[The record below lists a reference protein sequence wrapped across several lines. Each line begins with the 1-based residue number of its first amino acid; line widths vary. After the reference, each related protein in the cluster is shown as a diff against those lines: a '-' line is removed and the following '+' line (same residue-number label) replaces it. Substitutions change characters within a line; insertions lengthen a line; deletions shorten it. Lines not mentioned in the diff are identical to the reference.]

1 MINHK
6 LINVQQDEENN
17 TSTGKLSQLED
28 AALKTLAQFFKDEL
42 LPYFNIKGEVDH
54 IGPTESVHLEL
65 IKFYQDIN
73 LVMKDGS
80 WIHFEFQSTNNE
92 GIKDLKRFRCYESII
107 SYQHNVDVRT
117 YVLYSGNIKKPRTK
131 LISGFNTYR
140 VHPIIMKGRRA
151 EEVFDNITTKLENSI
166 PLTKDDLIPLM
177 LCPLMGGQITQLER
191 FHRGF
196 EIINKFK
203 HVIENA
209 TKCEAILF
217 AMANKFLDHTE
228 LDQIKEELKMTELGL
243 LLYNDG
249 KADGISQGITQGILQ
264 EALENALNFFLN
276 GVSFDIVSKSI
287 TSLTTEQLL
296 EVQEK
301 AEAIKKAQQQT

>member
-1 MINHK
+1 
-6 LINVQQDEENN
+6 
-17 TSTGKLSQLED
+17 
-28 AALKTLAQFFKDEL
+28 
-42 LPYFNIKGEVDH
+42 
-54 IGPTESVHLEL
+54 
-65 IKFYQDIN
+65 
-73 LVMKDGS
+73 
-80 WIHFEFQSTNNE
+80 
-92 GIKDLKRFRCYESII
+92 
-107 SYQHNVDVRT
+107 
-117 YVLYSGNIKKPRTK
+117 
-131 LISGFNTYR
+131 
-140 VHPIIMKGRRA
+140 MKGRRA